1 MKQDQFNDFK
11 KIMSLSEKM
20 LENARQQ
27 RWDDVSAIEDE
38 RRQLLTDFFS
48 KPVNGQKGM
57 LANSIRA
64 ILEKDREIVKLG
76 SEKRDELRGALQK
89 FSRGKDVVQAYSA
102 AV

>member
-1 MKQDQFNDFK
+1 MKQNHFNDFK

-27 RWDDVSAIEDE
+27 RWENVSAIEDE

-48 KPVNGQKGM
+48 QPVNAQKGM
-57 LANSIRA
+57 LANSIRT

-76 SEKRDELRGALQK
+76 SEKREELRGALQK
-89 FSRGKDVVQAYSA
+89 FNRGKDAVQAYSA